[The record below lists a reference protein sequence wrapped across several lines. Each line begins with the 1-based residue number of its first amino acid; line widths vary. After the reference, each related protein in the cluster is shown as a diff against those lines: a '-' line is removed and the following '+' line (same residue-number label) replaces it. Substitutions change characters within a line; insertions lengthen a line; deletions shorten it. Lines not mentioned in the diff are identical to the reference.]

1 MSRTY
6 TYDHFG
12 KEATFYGD
20 QISVVQTLAKDYVK
34 LFGAHVM
41 LDIRVEE
48 LEERLK
54 AKDAELK
61 ELQGLI
67 DTSISNLDP
76 DSN

>member
-1 MSRTY
+1 MLAEY
-6 TYDHFG
+6 TYDHLG
-12 KEATFYGD
+12 KVATFYGD
-20 QISVVQTLAKDYVK
+20 QIPVVRALLNDYLD
-34 LFGAHVM
+34 LFDAHVL
-41 LDIRVEE
+41 LDIRVEQ

-76 DSN
+76 DSK

>member
-1 MSRTY
+1 VSRTY

-12 KEATFYGD
+12 KIATFYGD
-20 QISVVQTLAKDYVK
+20 QIPVVQMLVKDYVK

-76 DSN
+76 DSK

>member
-6 TYDHFG
+6 TFDHFG

-20 QISVVQTLAKDYVK
+20 QIPVVKALVKDYLK

-48 LEERLK
+48 LEEKLK

-76 DSN
+76 DSK

>member
-12 KEATFYGD
+12 KVATFYGD
-20 QISVVQTLAKDYVK
+20 QILVVQTLIKDYVN

-54 AKDAELK
+54 AKDGELK

>member
-12 KEATFYGD
+12 KVATFYGA
-20 QISVVQTLAKDYVK
+20 QIPIVQTLVEDYVK

-54 AKDAELK
+54 AKDGELK

-67 DTSISNLDP
+67 DASISNLDP
-76 DSN
+76 DSK